1 MSFVW
6 SVLLFVLGFFLA
18 TLVFSFV
25 VLPLLYGLPRS
36 IYHHMRGEIP
46 LSVALGYLFPPLFWS
61 ILFFGIALLLV
72 FFVPS
77 ASALLLSS
85 GAFALGQFIGL
96 GFMVLRCLTASGR
109 ADLRADFDAKV
120 FGRYER

>member
-1 MSFVW
+1 MSFLW

-25 VLPLLYGLPRS
+25 VLPLVYGFPRS

-46 LSVALGYLFPPLFWS
+46 LSVALGWLFPPLFWS
-61 ILFFGIALLLV
+61 VLFIGISFGLV

-77 ASALLLSS
+77 VSAFLLSS
-85 GAFALGQFIGL
+85 AAFTYGQLLGL
-96 GFMVLRCLTASGR
+96 GIMILRLFTASGR

-120 FGRYER
+120 FGRHQR

>member
-1 MSFVW
+1 
-6 SVLLFVLGFFLA
+6 VLGLFLA
-18 TLVFSFV
+18 TVVFSFV
-25 VLPLLYGLPRS
+25 VLPLVYGLPKA
-36 IYHHMRGEIP
+36 IYHHMRGEVP

-72 FFVPS
+72 VFAPS
-77 ASALLLSS
+77 VSAFLLSS
-85 GAFALGQFIGL
+85 TAFVVGHFIGL
-96 GFMVLRCLTASGR
+96 GFMILRCFTSSGL